1 MSFDHVIFP
10 SIMEDRMW
18 GFYVLLS
25 QDAEQI
31 SKPYQVLLSI
41 RNIVLFGA
49 EDFKFQMKIRD
60 RVSFMGFGVAFYLK
74 QKISIFRQ
82 KFEIKFHSW
91 GM

>member
-41 RNIVLFGA
+41 RNIVLFGV

-60 RVSFMGFGVAFYLK
+60 RVSFMGFDVKHTVGIDFCHLL
-74 QKISIFRQ
+74 IFDILCNFR
-82 KFEIKFHSW
+82 IK
-91 GM
+91 